1 MVTEPTPI
9 RKSAETAWKDRD
21 AAIKQYLPL
30 VKHVVARMPLRTAS
44 GIIDTDDLISH
55 GNVGLIQAIDR
66 YDPSIGI
73 RFETYALSRIRG
85 AILDAIRA
93 VDCVPR
99 AVRLRSRHIDQARTT
114 LMFELGRNPTDA
126 ELQAATGLTRSRYDE
141 TMRTVTIA
149 TVCLDEPKDTADSP
163 EGLQVSETVCSPDDE
178 DITEDIERQE
188 LREMLVNAVKRLPP
202 RELYVIKSHYDEEMS
217 FKDISEV
224 LGVSAGRAGQLH
236 AQALHRLQ
244 RWVHRE
250 QAA

>member
-9 RKSAETAWKDRD
+9 TKNAGTAWEDRA

-73 RFETYALSRIRG
+73 RFETYAVTRIRG
-85 AILDAIRA
+85 AIIDAIRA

-99 AVRLRSRHIDQARTT
+99 AVRMRSRHIDEARTT

-126 ELQAATGLTRSRYDE
+126 ELQAATGLTRTLYDE
-141 TMRTVTIA
+141 TMKTVTLA
-149 TVCLDEPKDTADSP
+149 TVSLDEPKDSVDAP
-163 EGLQVSETVCSPDDE
+163 EGLAVSETVSSPDDV
-178 DITEDIERQE
+178 DITENIERLE
-188 LREMLVNAVKRLPP
+188 LREMLLGAVKKLPP
-202 RELYVIKSHYDEEMS
+202 RELFVIKSHYDQEMS
-217 FKDISEV
+217 FKDISEI